1 MIYDSLITH
10 THTHTQRHTHIHT
23 CRYVEYV
30 GLKVLYDSY
39 RNEATK
45 TKYKV
50 LSRSYFHNLWLRTM
64 RKGVTDPSTAVQFT
78 TFVRTSRARGFAK
91 CNRCEY
97 LKAKMTQSVNKTHRD
112 AYGEML
118 AKHYASVNL
127 DREELARYARSLLVP
142 PSVVACALSVLLT
155 FSRVFFVSVVADSV
169 RWTTLTS
176 DSTSTRSIVR
186 NLASRQRLPKQ
197 NV

>member
-1 MIYDSLITH
+1 M
-10 THTHTQRHTHIHT
+10 
-23 CRYVEYV
+23 EYV
-30 GLKVLYDSY
+30 GLKVLYASY
-39 RNEATK
+39 RKEATK

-64 RKGVTDPSTAVQFT
+64 RAGVTDPSTAVHFT
-78 TFVRTSRARGFAK
+78 TFVRTNRARGFAK

-97 LKAKMTQSVNKTHRD
+97 LKSKMAQAVNKTHRD
-112 AYGEML
+112 AYREML
-118 AKHYASVNL
+118 AKHYTSVNL
-127 DREELARYARSLLVP
+127 DREELTRYARSLLVP
-142 PSVVACALSVLLT
+142 PSVVACELSVLLT